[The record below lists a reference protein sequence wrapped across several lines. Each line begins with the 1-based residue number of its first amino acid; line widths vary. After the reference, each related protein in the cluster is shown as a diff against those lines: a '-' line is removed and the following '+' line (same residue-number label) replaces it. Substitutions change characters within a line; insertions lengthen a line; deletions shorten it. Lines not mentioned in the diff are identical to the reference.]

1 MKHALKRPRLPR
13 AARHQRG
20 ALLIEVLVSI
30 VLCAF
35 ALMAFASM
43 QGRASSAEF
52 EALQRSQALVLAED
66 MGNRIGVN
74 RAAAS
79 SYVQTGLVGSGSL
92 QNCAALT
99 GAARDVCDWSNLIR
113 GSAEQ
118 TGGTAIG
125 AMLGARGCIV
135 RAAGSSDRYIISVAW
150 LGLAATGAPTAPCGQ
165 GQSDFP
171 NEALRRVVS
180 VTVCVA
186 SLRDPVTAPAMARC

>member
-1 MKHALKRPRLPR
+1 MKQALLPR
-13 AARHQRG
+13 AARRQRG

-35 ALMAFASM
+35 ALLAFASM
-43 QGRASSAEF
+43 QGRASTAEF

-66 MGNRIGVN
+66 MGNRINVN

-79 SYVQTGLVGSGSL
+79 SYVQTGLVGAGSL
-92 QNCAALT
+92 QDCSALT

-113 GSAEQ
+113 GSTEQ
-118 TGGTAIG
+118 SGSTSIG

-135 RAAGSSDRYIISVAW
+135 RAAGSSDRYIISVVW
-150 LGLAATGAPTAPCGQ
+150 LGLAATGAPPAPCGQ

-171 NEALRRVVS
+171 DEALRRVVS

-186 SLRDPVTAPAMARC
+186 SLRDAATAPSIARC